1 MTPEESAAIARVC
14 EETLARNSKSFHFA
28 SRFLPRANRADAALL
43 YTFCRA
49 VDDAA
54 DERESEVQ
62 ALEELRRIEDEL
74 DGRAERRPLIAAFVE
89 MAARRGIDLRHA
101 KELIVGVRSDMGIVI
116 VADDAELHRYCY
128 RVAGVV
134 GLMMSPLLGVTRRE
148 ATPHAIDLGIG
159 MQLTNICR
167 DVAEDARMGRVYL
180 PRNRLLAAG
189 VAPETLLAGRD
200 VDRTAVARVVRELLE
215 MAERYYSSADVGM
228 RFIPLRPRSA
238 ILVAS
243 RVYRAIGRRL
253 ARAGF
258 DALAGRTIVPKA
270 GKIVA
275 AIGALASLFAPRVAG
290 LTPARH
296 DAALH
301 DGLRGL
307 PGANVPLILSS
318 GPGAA
323 PSTSPGARVV

>member
-1 MTPEESAAIARVC
+1 MKTEGSAIARAA
-14 EETLARNSKSFHFA
+14 EETLAAHSKSFHFA
-28 SRFLPRANRADAALL
+28 SRFLPPANRADAALL

-54 DERESEVQ
+54 DERESEAEAV
-62 ALEELRRIEDEL
+62 AELARIEAEL
-74 DGRAERRPLIAAFVE
+74 DGHADRRPLIAAFVA
-89 MAARRGIDLRHA
+89 MAERRGLDLRHA
-101 KELIVGVRSDMGIVI
+101 KELITGVRTDLGTVL
-116 VADDAELHRYCY
+116 VEDDAELHRYCY

-134 GLMMSPLLGVTRRE
+134 GLMMSPLLGVTRAE
-148 ATPHAIDLGIG
+148 AAPHAIDLGIG

-180 PRNRLLAAG
+180 PRNRLEAAG
-189 VAPETLLAGRD
+189 VSPEMLLAGHG
-200 VDRTAVARVVRELLE
+200 VDRAAVARVVRELLD
-215 MAERYYSSADVGM
+215 MAESYYSSGDAGM
-228 RFIPLRPRSA
+228 RYIPLRPRSA

-253 ARAGF
+253 ARAGY
-258 DALAGRTIVPKA
+258 DALEGRTVVSKA

-275 AIGALASLFAPRVAG
+275 AIGALASLVAPRVVG
-290 LTPARH
+290 LVRARH

-301 DGLRGL
+301 EGLRGL

-323 PSTSPGARVV
+323 PSTSPGARVA